1 MGECLTD
8 LVQFLAQ
15 AEAIAES
22 AKGTVTLETKYYSQY
37 SFVLFVFKGVAKAY
51 TDEFVRSIAL
61 FSDWWTVKAR
71 DLPDENGLEIK
82 LVFLHRDS

>member
-1 MGECLTD
+1 MES

-15 AEAIAES
+15 AEAIAE
-22 AKGTVTLETKYYSQY
+22 AARGTVTLGTKYYSQY
-37 SFVLFVFKGVAKAY
+37 SFVLFLFKGVPKVY

-61 FSDWWTVKAR
+61 FSDWWTIKAR
-71 DLPDENGLEIK
+71 DLPDEDGLEIK

>member
-1 MGECLTD
+1 MES

-15 AEAIAES
+15 AEAIAE
-22 AKGTVTLETKYYSQY
+22 AARGTVTLETKYYSQY
-37 SFVLFVFKGVAKAY
+37 SFVLFVFKGVAKVY
-51 TDEFVRSIAL
+51 TDEFVQSIAL

-71 DLPDENGLEIK
+71 DLPDEDGLEVK